1 MKTITITE
9 YRSMPGRF
17 TVTGFKK
24 NMQRDTTSAGE
35 AAAIAVNY
43 ANQAGGS
50 YVILG
55 PEKVTS
61 QIPEKIRSK

>member
-9 YRSMPGRF
+9 YSSMPGRF

-24 NMQRDTTSAGE
+24 YMQRDTNSAGE
-35 AAAIAVNY
+35 AAAIAINY

-61 QIPEKIRSK
+61 QIPPQIRSK